1 MNTQD
6 SRSIHD
12 LPVELIQL
20 IVFRSGLSPL
30 DVLSFVLASRTM
42 YGMVLGENEY
52 DRDQHRA
59 LAGVG
64 ACCREA
70 WWRAACLAVKRGI
83 GDPTEEW
90 EDVKVVHVQS
100 EYGEGA
106 RVKTTERTQ
115 FTPLSCAAENGRLDL
130 VSALLSRPNLY
141 SPSTP
146 SFEQLEYAVQL
157 AIDMGHWNVV
167 EVFRADH
174 RSSTFVDL
182 LTEETEEW

>member
-1 MNTQD
+1 MNTRD

-12 LPVELIQL
+12 LPVEVVQL
-20 IVFRSGLSPL
+20 IVFDSGLLDPL
-30 DVLSFVLASRTM
+30 DVLSFALASKTM

-70 WWRAACLAVKRGI
+70 WWRAACLAVERGI

-90 EDVKVVHVQS
+90 EDVEVVYIQS
-100 EYGEGA
+100 KYGEG
-106 RVKTTERTQ
+106 VLKSTKLTK
-115 FTPLSCAAENGRLDL
+115 FTPLSWAAENGRLDL

-167 EVFRADH
+167 EVFGADH

>member
-20 IVFRSGLSPL
+20 IAFRSGLSPL
-30 DVLSFVLASRTM
+30 DVLSFVLASKTM
-42 YGMVLGENEY
+42 YGMVLGCENEY

-70 WWRAACLAVKRGI
+70 WWRAACLAVERGI

-90 EDVKVVHVQS
+90 EDVKVVHIQS
-100 EYGEGA
+100 EYGEGV
-106 RVKTTERTQ
+106 RIKTTTQ
-115 FTPLSCAAENGRLDL
+115 AQNTPLSWAAEHGRLDL

-146 SFEQLEYAVQL
+146 FFEQLEYAVQL
-157 AIDMGHWNVV
+157 AIDMGHWNIV
-167 EVFRADH
+167 EV
-174 RSSTFVDL
+174 L
-182 LTEETEEW
+182 LQTKAGGGG